1 MRWTQHISA
10 YLESVDIIADS
21 IARLFVRLRDGGQD
35 RLSVITFGN
44 AEERDSVRTLD
55 HGAIPMGKPATY
67 KIRRVESE
75 FGMLLETARM
85 EPSEMQ
91 YEEPIAYVYDEDTDQ
106 GLSLE
111 SYPWG
116 GSSS

>member
-1 MRWTQHISA
+1 MEWSQQISR
-10 YLESVDIIADS
+10 YLRDVDIIADS
-21 IARLFVRLRDGGQD
+21 IARTFAQLRNGGQD

-44 AEERDSVRTLD
+44 AEQRDFMLISD
-55 HGAIPMGKPATY
+55 HEAMSTKKPATY

-75 FGMLLETARM
+75 FGALLETARM